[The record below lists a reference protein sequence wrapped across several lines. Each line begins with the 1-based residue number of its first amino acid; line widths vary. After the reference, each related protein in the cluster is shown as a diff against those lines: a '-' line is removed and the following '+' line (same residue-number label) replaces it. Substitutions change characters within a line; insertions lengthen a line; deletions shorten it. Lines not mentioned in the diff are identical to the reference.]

1 VTDHAVGEVSKGYT
15 AHTLDGASA
24 IVRDINNKMIK
35 TIHMQWLRS
44 EGVFSTT
51 SKNNNLRNN
60 TTWIHYTELNNFH
73 QVGVVSG
80 EQKSLPPYFVSQS
93 SQLSNTLSSNN
104 RQNDDNNDSI
114 EYDNDNENE
123 NANANDSEMPR
134 YKNLNNVR
142 SKSLINSKSI
152 KRKSPSLSEE
162 MDLEWESLHDDD
174 DEMEVLQDEEESDS
188 RERLSFSNQP
198 QALRSSSTS
207 TSTSASTLTS
217 FPASTSTSFT
227 TNPPMSSALVDDV
240 AALASQKLSDSDDSL
255 SSSSIPSPSASAV
268 ISQLLS
274 HPPSHPHPPLSSSSS
289 SPSAPAPALQGSQ
302 DREDARQLDLV
313 GNSLVGERKQEQQ
326 QQVRE
331 EEKGERSPSV
341 TLGQYLK
348 THSDDV
354 STAHTALFQHVNLFF
369 DESEENIHVPHF
381 FSLLPA
387 SNTITM
393 NEIRDLLCASLQ
405 PPLLPEEVRVWVR
418 DTGSVGDNKGSGIL
432 FTDSEEHSSS
442 TSKSSGVHDI
452 DDQFERT
459 VGGSRGVKKSAPTE
473 DITPPEIVEKNPYGP
488 TGRVLTMEKTD
499 VVKGWRYLRPEMYC
513 TSLSS
518 LCSAPSTYPVSSTV
532 RLSEKI
538 DSEEG
543 GTLDLRFELR
553 GKDVREH
560 PYDEKLKEWRNNIKT
575 GDVVD
580 VLFNDS
586 LSLGPVW
593 VEGRVEKVSQRG
605 YGYGGAACTIEM
617 LVAASPEFLEER
629 RIKYNVSPLKRF
641 EANFESFSPN
651 LQPLYSHSENWR
663 AKLNIGSQVYGAI
676 KEGNWLPA
684 TVISLVSDVNDG
696 EDRERDRDGE
706 KEDLIALHLNN
717 IDDNGK
723 QPGGRVVKMIKS
735 MDRYSKNLAMFRAHY
750 ESPPYGPQEN
760 PNKDG
765 TVHSTEED
773 QRDER
778 EQESSRYDPYDDD
791 Y

>member
-1 VTDHAVGEVSKGYT
+1 MSKGYT

-44 EGVFSTT
+44 EGVFSKT

-60 TTWIHYTELNNFH
+60 TTWIHYTDLNNFH

-93 SQLSNTLSSNN
+93 SQSSQLSNTLSDIN
-104 RQNDDNNDSI
+104 RQNNDDNDSI
-114 EYDNDNENE
+114 ECDNE
-123 NANANDSEMPR
+123 NANGNGSEMPR
-134 YKNLNNVR
+134 YRNLNNVR
-142 SKSLINSKSI
+142 SISLINSKSV

-174 DEMEVLQDEEESDS
+174 EMEVLQDEDESDS
-188 RERLSFSNQP
+188 RERLNLFNQP
-198 QALRSSSTS
+198 QAHNSL
-207 TSTSASTLTS
+207 STSASTS
-217 FPASTSTSFT
+217 ASTSTSFT
-227 TNPPMSSALVDDV
+227 TTSTSTPYTASASASTSASVDDV
-240 AALASQKLSDSDDSL
+240 AALV
-255 SSSSIPSPSASAV
+255 SSPPTPSASDV

-274 HPPSHPHPPLSSSSS
+274 HPPSHPPPPLSSPLSSS
-289 SPSAPAPALQGSQ
+289 SAPAPALHGSQ
-302 DREDARQLDLV
+302 DREDAHQLDLV
-313 GNSLVGERKQEQQ
+313 GNSLLGERKQQEQG
-326 QQVRE
+326 QQVQE
-331 EEKGERSPSV
+331 EEIGDSSTSV
-341 TLGQYLK
+341 TLDQYLK
-348 THSDDV
+348 THIDSLS
-354 STAHTALFQHVNLFF
+354 STAHTTLFQHVNLFF

-387 SNTITM
+387 SDTITM
-393 NEIRDLLCASLQ
+393 NEIKDLLCASLQ
-405 PPLLPEEVRVWVR
+405 PPLMPEEVRVWVR
-418 DTGSVGDNKGSGIL
+418 DTGSVGDNKGAGIL
-432 FTDSEEHSSS
+432 FTGTEEHTSS
-442 TSKSSGVHDI
+442 TSQSSSVHDI

-459 VGGSRGVKKSAPTE
+459 IGGSRGVKKSAPNE
-473 DITPPEIVEKNPYGP
+473 DIIPLEVLERNPYGP
-488 TGRVLTMEKTD
+488 TGRILTMEKTD
-499 VVKGWRYLRPEMYC
+499 VVKGWRYLRPEMYG

-518 LCSAPSTYPVSSTV
+518 LCAARSTYPLSSTV
-532 RLSEKI
+532 RYSEKI
-538 DSEEG
+538 DIEEG

-663 AKLNIGSQVYGAI
+663 AKLDIGSQVYGAI

-684 TVISLVSDVNDG
+684 TVISLVSDGNDG
-696 EDRERDRDGE
+696 EDRDRESE
-706 KEDLIALHLNN
+706 KEDLISLRLNN
-717 IDDNGK
+717 IDDNGT

-750 ESPPYGPQEN
+750 ESPPYGPVEN

-765 TVHSTEED
+765 TGDSTEED
-773 QRDER
+773 QRDQR

>member
-1 VTDHAVGEVSKGYT
+1 
-15 AHTLDGASA
+15 
-24 IVRDINNKMIK
+24 
-35 TIHMQWLRS
+35 MQWLRS
-44 EGVFSTT
+44 EGVFSKT

-80 EQKSLPPYFVSQS
+80 EQKRLPPYFVSQS
-93 SQLSNTLSSNN
+93 SQISNTLSSNN
-104 RQNDDNNDSI
+104 RQNNDEDEST
-114 EYDNDNENE
+114 EYDKENGIG
-123 NANANDSEMPR
+123 NGDGSVMPR

-142 SKSLINSKSI
+142 SISLVNSKSI
-152 KRKSPSLSEE
+152 KKKSPSLSEE

-174 DEMEVLQDEEESDS
+174 EIDILQDEDEDETMS
-188 RERLSFSNQP
+188 RKRFVSSYQP
-198 QALRSSSTS
+198 QALNSLSTS
-207 TSTSASTLTS
+207 TSTFGSA
-217 FPASTSTSFT
+217 STSFT
-227 TNPPMSSALVDDV
+227 TTSTPHTSSASASASVDDV
-240 AALASQKLSDSDDSL
+240 AALGLQKLTDSNDPL

-274 HPPSHPHPPLSSSSS
+274 HPPSPLS
-289 SPSAPAPALQGSQ
+289 SAPAPALALHGSH
-302 DREDARQLDLV
+302 DKVDTRQLELVGNSLEFVEKSLELV
-313 GNSLVGERKQEQQ
+313 GNSLVGERKQQEQEE
-326 QQVRE
+326 QVRQTE
-331 EEKGERSPSV
+331 EGDGSKSV
-341 TLGQYLK
+341 TLDQYLK
-348 THSDDV
+348 THSDGPS
-354 STAHTALFQHVNLFF
+354 STAHTTLFQHVNLFF

-387 SNTITM
+387 SDTITM

-418 DTGSVGDNKGSGIL
+418 DTGSVGDNKGAGIL
-432 FTDSEEHSSS
+432 FIGSEERSSS
-442 TSKSSGVHDI
+442 TSQSSSMHDI
-452 DDQFERT
+452 NDQFERT
-459 VGGSRGVKKSAPTE
+459 VGGSRGVKKSVPS
-473 DITPPEIVEKNPYGP
+473 DDVLPPEIVEKNPYGP
-488 TGRVLTMEKTD
+488 TGRILTMEKTD
-499 VVKGWRYLRPEMYC
+499 VVKGWRYLRPEMYG

-518 LCSAPSTYPVSSTV
+518 LCSAPSAYPITSTV
-532 RLSEKI
+532 RSNEKI
-538 DSEEG
+538 DNEEG

-553 GKDVREH
+553 GKDDREH
-560 PYDEKLKEWRNNIKT
+560 SCDEKLKEWRNNIKS

-617 LVAASPEFLEER
+617 LVAASSEFLEER

-663 AKLNIGSQVYGAI
+663 AKLDIGSQVYGAI

-684 TVISLVSDVNDG
+684 KVISLVSDGNDG
-696 EDRERDRDGE
+696 EDRDRDSD
-706 KEDLIALHLNN
+706 KEDLISLHLNN
-717 IDDNGK
+717 IDDSGT

-750 ESPPYGPQEN
+750 EQPVYGPEEN
-760 PNKDG
+760 LKKDG
-765 TVHSTEED
+765 TGDRTEEGQRD
-773 QRDER
+773 QR
-778 EQESSRYDPYDDD
+778 EQSSRHDPYDDD
-791 Y
+791 DYWTHH

>member
-1 VTDHAVGEVSKGYT
+1 MGEVSKGYT
-15 AHTLDGASA
+15 SHTLDGASA

-44 EGVFSTT
+44 EGVFSKT
-51 SKNNNLRNN
+51 STNNNIRNN

-93 SQLSNTLSSNN
+93 SQLSNTLSNNN
-104 RQNDDNNDSI
+104 RQNNVDNDSI
-114 EYDNDNENE
+114 ECDNENE
-123 NANANDSEMPR
+123 NENGSEMPR
-134 YKNLNNVR
+134 YKNLNNIR
-142 SKSLINSKSI
+142 SISLINSKLI
-152 KRKSPSLSEE
+152 KKKSPSLSDE
-162 MDLEWESLHDDD
+162 MDLEWESLHDDGEID
-174 DEMEVLQDEEESDS
+174 LLQDEEESDS
-188 RERLSFSNQP
+188 RERLVSSYQP
-198 QALRSSSTS
+198 QALRSP
-207 TSTSASTLTS
+207 STSAS
-217 FPASTSTSFT
+217 FATSTPYT
-227 TNPPMSSALVDDV
+227 ASASASVDDV
-240 AALASQKLSDSDDSL
+240 AALV
-255 SSSSIPSPSASAV
+255 SSPPTPSASDV

-274 HPPSHPHPPLSSSSS
+274 HPPPPLSSSSFS
-289 SPSAPAPALQGSQ
+289 ASAPAPAPALHGSQ
-302 DREDARQLDLV
+302 DREDTRQLDLV
-313 GNSLVGERKQEQQ
+313 GNSLVGERKQQEQQ
-326 QQVRE
+326 QQQAQG
-331 EEKGERSPSV
+331 EEKGDSSTSV
-341 TLGQYLK
+341 TLDQYLK
-348 THSDDV
+348 THSDGV
-354 STAHTALFQHVNLFF
+354 SSTAHTTLFQHVNLFF

-418 DTGSVGDNKGSGIL
+418 DTGSVGDNKGAGIL
-432 FTDSEEHSSS
+432 FTGSEEHYSS
-442 TSKSSGVHDI
+442 TSQSSSVHDI

-459 VGGSRGVKKSAPTE
+459 VGGSRGVKKSAPSD
-473 DITPPEIVEKNPYGP
+473 DITPLEIVEKNPYGP
-488 TGRVLTMEKTD
+488 TGRILTMEKTD
-499 VVKGWRYLRPEMYC
+499 VVKGWRYLRPEMYG

-518 LCSAPSTYPVSSTV
+518 LCSAPSTYPVSSTL
-532 RLSEKI
+532 RSSEKI
-538 DSEEG
+538 DNEEG

-553 GKDVREH
+553 GKDERESL
-560 PYDEKLKEWRNNIKT
+560 YDEKLKEWRNNIKA

-617 LVAASPEFLEER
+617 LVAASPEFLEQR
-629 RIKYNVSPLKRF
+629 KTKYDVSPLKRF
-641 EANFESFSPN
+641 EATFESFSPD

-663 AKLNIGSQVYGAI
+663 AKLDIGSQVYGAI

-696 EDRERDRDGE
+696 EDRERDRDSG
-706 KEDLIALHLNN
+706 KEDLISLHLNN
-717 IDDNGK
+717 IDDNGT

-750 ESPPYGPQEN
+750 ESPPYGLQEN

-765 TVHSTEED
+765 TGDRTDED
-773 QRDER
+773 QR
-778 EQESSRYDPYDDD
+778 EQESSSYDPYGDD

>member
-1 VTDHAVGEVSKGYT
+1 LDFSVTDHAVGEVSKGYT

-51 SKNNNLRNN
+51 SKDNNLRNN

-93 SQLSNTLSSNN
+93 SQLSNTQSNNN
-104 RQNDDNNDSI
+104 RQNDHDNDSI
-114 EYDNDNENE
+114 EYDNDNGNE
-123 NANANDSEMPR
+123 NGNGNEMPR
-134 YKNLNNVR
+134 YRNLNNVR
-142 SKSLINSKSI
+142 SISLINSKSI

-162 MDLEWESLHDDD
+162 MDLEWESLHDD
-174 DEMEVLQDEEESDS
+174 EMEVLQEDDQSDS
-188 RERLSFSNQP
+188 RERLASSYQP
-198 QALRSSSTS
+198 LAHNSLFTS
-207 TSTSASTLTS
+207 TSTSFSTGSTPSTTSAS
-217 FPASTSTSFT
+217 ASA
-227 TNPPMSSALVDDV
+227 SASVDDV
-240 AALASQKLSDSDDSL
+240 AALV
-255 SSSSIPSPSASAV
+255 SSPPTPSASDV

-274 HPPSHPHPPLSSSSS
+274 HPPSPLSSPLSSST
-289 SPSAPAPALQGSQ
+289 PSAPASASASALRGSQ
-302 DREDARQLDLV
+302 DREDTRQLDLV
-313 GNSLVGERKQEQQ
+313 GNSLVGERKQQEQQ
-326 QQVRE
+326 QQVQE
-331 EEKGERSPSV
+331 EEKGDSSTSV
-341 TLGQYLK
+341 TVDHYLK
-348 THSDDV
+348 THSDGLS

-387 SNTITM
+387 SDTITM

-418 DTGSVGDNKGSGIL
+418 DTGNVGDNKGAGIL
-432 FTDSEEHSSS
+432 FTGTEEHSSS
-442 TSKSSGVHDI
+442 TSQSNSVHDI
-452 DDQFERT
+452 DDLFERT
-459 VGGSRGVKKSAPTE
+459 VGGSRVKKSAPSD
-473 DITPPEIVEKNPYGP
+473 DIIPPEIVEKNPYGP
-488 TGRVLTMEKTD
+488 TGRILTMEKTD
-499 VVKGWRYLRPEMYC
+499 VVKGWRYLRPEMYG

-518 LCSAPSTYPVSSTV
+518 LCSAPSNYPISSTV
-532 RLSEKI
+532 RSIEKM
-538 DSEEG
+538 DNEEG

-553 GKDVREH
+553 SKEERESL
-560 PYDEKLKEWRNNIKT
+560 YDEKLKEWRNNIKA

-641 EANFESFSPN
+641 EANLESFSPD

-663 AKLNIGSQVYGAI
+663 AKLDVGSQVYGAI

-696 EDRERDRDGE
+696 EDRDRDRDSE
-706 KEDLIALHLNN
+706 KEDLISLHLNN
-717 IDDNGK
+717 IDDNGTL
-723 QPGGRVVKMIKS
+723 PGGRVVKMIKS

-750 ESPPYGPQEN
+750 EPPPCGHEKN

-765 TVHSTEED
+765 TGDRTEDD
-773 QRDER
+773 QRDQR

-791 Y
+791 N